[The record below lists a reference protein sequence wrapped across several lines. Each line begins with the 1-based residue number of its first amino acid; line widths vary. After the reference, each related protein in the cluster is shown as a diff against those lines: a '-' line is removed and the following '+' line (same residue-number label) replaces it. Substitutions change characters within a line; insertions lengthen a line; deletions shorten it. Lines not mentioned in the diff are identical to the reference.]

1 MIRIFLLLLTSFVT
15 SKTYALSADQRLG
28 HIISTFELS
37 PASCGP
43 VDPRAENDEL
53 LELGDFFFNSTLLS
67 GGQDTSCSTC
77 HLDSEHL
84 TDGLPIA
91 VGVGGEGEGHERM
104 QSGGVLVPR
113 NAFTLFGRAHPS
125 FNTFFWDGKVIARD
139 GLIYSPIGEG
149 FSKGFKSPFAV
160 AAVLP
165 ILARDEFLGEQKT
178 LSSNRNLELINSVYF
193 DDKFYA
199 ANTLINELLVSDKEE
214 AKKLSL
220 LKEQLNIENIDL
232 AMVGNALAA
241 FITEKVTSDCQP
253 SHWDQYLNGDKQ
265 ALSDQQKEG
274 AVLFF
279 GKGRCAACHS
289 GDLMSDMN
297 FHSIGVPQGEF
308 GTHIHH
314 QDIGRA
320 GVTYD
325 QNDRYKFRTP
335 PLLGVSKTAPYGHN
349 GSFENLNEIVLFH
362 ANPIPFFS
370 EKGWTSNE
378 ELLTYGKLLSSRSAM
393 LGFIDLKT
401 NEEVLAITK
410 FLEAL

>member
-1 MIRIFLLLLTSFVT
+1 MIRILPFLLTSFFT
-15 SKTYALSADQRLG
+15 LETYALSDDQRLG

-37 PASCGP
+37 PATCGP
-43 VDPRAENDEL
+43 VDPRTKNDSL

-77 HLDSEHL
+77 HLDTAHL

-91 VGVGGEGEGHERM
+91 VGVGGDGEGEERM

-125 FNTFFWDGKVIARD
+125 FKTFFWDGKVIAQD
-139 GLIYSPIGEG
+139 DLIYSPIGEG
-149 FSKGFKSPFAV
+149 YSKGFDSPFAV

-193 DDKFYA
+193 DDKFFA

-214 AKKLSL
+214 ASKLNL
-220 LKEQLNIENIDL
+220 LKAKLQIENIDL
-232 AMVGNALAA
+232 ALVGNALAA
-241 FITEKVTSDCQP
+241 FITDKVTNDCQL
-253 SHWDQYLNGDKQ
+253 SQWEKYLNGDNE
-265 ALSDQQKEG
+265 ALTEVQKEG

-297 FHSIGVPQGEF
+297 FYSIGVPQGEF

-325 QNDRYKFRTP
+325 QNDRFKFRTP

-349 GSFENLNEIVLFH
+349 GSFETLKEIVIFH

-370 EKGWTSNE
+370 EKGWTSNQ
-378 ELLTYGKLLSSRSAM
+378 ELLSYGKLLSSRSEM
-393 LGFIDLKT
+393 LGFIDLNS
-401 NEEVLAITK
+401 NEEVLAIVK